1 MITTIESTNMII
13 HPARVS
19 VLFHLT
25 DISSMLTIPCYQHTQ
40 HTGGLPMAVDFF

>member
-1 MITTIESTNMII
+1 MITTIESTNMFI

-25 DISSMLTIPCYQHTQ
+25 DISSMLTIPCYQRIP
-40 HTGGLPMAVDFF
+40 GLPMAVDFFF